1 MRLPALLLASALLV
15 SCSTLPRPGDP
26 ALATRPAASGDPAAI
41 LRESARQQGD
51 PWKRA
56 SRVTAE
62 LDGQWSAIATRLQP
76 VLTDPGF
83 RKSSVETYLPPRR
96 ETLQIH
102 RGPQGTKEVRRSPG
116 KVRVTRN
123 GGIDADPDSQAAA
136 ALVADAYVAF
146 LFGSSWLAEN
156 ARDLALLDSRRGD
169 AENCHLVAGRLKPG
183 FGLADEDHFIAW
195 IDRRDATLRRL
206 QFTLNGLEST
216 RGADVDVVFSG
227 HFRDSKGFL
236 WPRRFVEDIQR
247 PLRAR
252 AHEWDLVRVESARR

>member
-1 MRLPALLLASALLV
+1 MRFPALLLASALLV

-26 ALATRPAASGDPAAI
+26 ALAIRPTESGDPAAI

-62 LDGQWSAIATRLQP
+62 LDGEWSAIATRLQP

-102 RGPQGTKEVRRSPG
+102 RGPDGTKEVRRRPG
-116 KVRVTRN
+116 EIRVSRN
-123 GGIDADPDSQAAA
+123 GSIDADPESKAAA

-156 ARDLALLDSRRGD
+156 ARDLSLLDVRRSN

-183 FGLADEDHFIAW
+183 FGLAADDHFIAW
-195 IDRRDATLRRL
+195 IDRSDGTLRRL

-227 HFRDSKGFL
+227 HFRDSNGFL

-252 AHEWDLVRVESARR
+252 AHQWDLLRVKSIRR